1 MVLIAALQSLHW
13 HRFVSR
19 LKLESAESIFL
30 GRYLDGTLFT
40 LCNVCALQLLLEA
53 NHCYCPEGCFKGQ
66 GGVADFLSALPHWT
80 L

>member
-30 GRYLDGTLFT
+30 GRYLDGTWTKVPARTSSMQSNGQPYRTVQRAPYLFGDGI
-40 LCNVCALQLLLEA
+40 LI
-53 NHCYCPEGCFKGQ
+53 FR
-66 GGVADFLSALPHWT
+66 VAP
-80 L
+80 